1 MADVFESIAA
11 EIIGTMILGAAL
23 AEEAELPHPEPFIF
37 FPLIVH
43 SLDLLVSGLGIMLVR
58 ARDSND
64 DPIDAMKRSYAV
76 SMGAAALGFVG
87 TCRVCLATE
96 VAPDAW
102 WHYALCGL
110 IGIGMS
116 FAIIVTTLPALT
128 RSTIHTHS
136 SQLSLAHSHPTA
148 PVRLLTRS
156 LVRLCVHCC
165 WLSG

>member
-23 AEEAELPHPEPFIF
+23 AEETQLPHPEPFIF

-43 SLDLLVSGLGIMLVR
+43 SLDLLVSGLGILLVR

-76 SMGAAALGFVG
+76 SMVAAMVG
-87 TCRVCLATE
+87 LVITCRVCLMTDI
-96 VAPDAW
+96 APDAW

-110 IGIGMS
+110 IGIVMS
-116 FAIIVTTLPALT
+116 FAIIVTA
-128 RSTIHTHS
+128 
-136 SQLSLAHSHPTA
+136 QNA
-148 PVRLLTRS
+148 PRAPRS
-156 LVRLCVHCC
+156 LTALSTARSSRRRLHSPCFALYCVV
-165 WLSG
+165 LPSV

>member
-23 AEEAELPHPEPFIF
+23 AEEARLPHPEPFIF

-43 SLDLLVSGLGIMLVR
+43 SLDLVVSGLGIVLVH

-76 SMGAAALGFVG
+76 SMVAAMLGFVA
-87 TCRVCLATE
+87 TCRVCLVTD

-110 IGIGMS
+110 IGIVMS
-116 FAIIVTTLPALT
+116 FAIIVTTTTLMRPHT
-128 RSTIHTHS
+128 QQGSSTIRQLTS
-136 SQLSLAHSHPTA
+136 S
-148 PVRLLTRS
+148 VW
-156 LVRLCVHCC
+156 LVGVSPACDAALH
-165 WLSG
+165 

>member
-23 AEEAELPHPEPFIF
+23 AEEAQLPHPEPFIF

-43 SLDLLVSGLGIMLVR
+43 SLDLVVSGLGILLVH

-76 SMGAAALGFVG
+76 SMAAAAVG
-87 TCRVCLATE
+87 LVATCRICLATD

-110 IGIGMS
+110 IGIVMS
-116 FAIIVTTLPALT
+116 FAIIVHDQQHTPHSVHAQTYTRYITPLSGWLT
-128 RSTIHTHS
+128 ACVS
-136 SQLSLAHSHPTA
+136 SCCVVSWCGVL
-148 PVRLLTRS
+148 
-156 LVRLCVHCC
+156 LCVV
-165 WLSG
+165 W